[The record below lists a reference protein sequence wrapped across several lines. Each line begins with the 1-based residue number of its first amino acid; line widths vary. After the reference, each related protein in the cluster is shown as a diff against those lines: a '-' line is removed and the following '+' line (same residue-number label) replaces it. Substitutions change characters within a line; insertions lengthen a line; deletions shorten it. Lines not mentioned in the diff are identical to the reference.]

1 MNNDIMSIVFANDS
15 DSTLN
20 ELTLHRTTASL
31 PFCGRYRFIDFTLSN
46 LVNSN
51 ITTIGIITKH
61 NYSSLM
67 DHIRMGRDW
76 DLNRK
81 NSGIAIFPPF
91 VSNTAMSNHKGKI
104 SALHSLLHY
113 LRPAKEEYVLLTNSD
128 VAVNIDYEEIYKNH
142 ITSGADITM
151 VTHMS
156 KPTNNTRVIVESDSI
171 TRKVDKIRIKN
182 TPSSEMCEIGLNIY
196 LVKKSLLIN
205 IIESAHELGYLD
217 FERHVL
223 QLGLEDLNIV
233 AHKHTGYSA
242 IIDDVNTY
250 YVESMRML
258 NTNVRNDLFYR
269 AGKIYTKTKD
279 SVPAVYRE
287 KSEVKNSLIADG
299 CDING
304 TVENSILFRG
314 VVVEEGAVIRNSI
327 VMENGVIMRYANLS
341 YAITDKDVKVTED
354 RRICGYDTYPVVIA
368 KGKEV

>member
-15 DSTLN
+15 DSKLN

-51 ITTIGIITKH
+51 ITTIGIVTKV

-81 NSGIAIFPPF
+81 NSGIAIFPPY
-91 VSNTAMSNHKGKI
+91 VSNTATSNYKGKI

-113 LRPAKEEYVLLTNSD
+113 LIQGKEEYVLLTNSD
-128 VAVNIDYEEIYKNH
+128 VALNIVYEEVYNSH
-142 ITSGADITM
+142 IKSRADITM

-156 KPTNNTRVIVESDSI
+156 KPTGNTRVIVEAKSS
-171 TRKVDKIRIKN
+171 RQVEKLRIKN
-182 TPSSEMCEIGLNIY
+182 TPSDDIAEIGLNIY
-196 LVKKSLLIN
+196 LIKKDLLIKL
-205 IIESAHELGYLD
+205 IESAHELGYLD
-217 FERHVL
+217 FERHIL
-223 QLGLEDLNIV
+223 QLGLGQLNIV
-233 AHKHTGYSA
+233 AYKHNGYSA

-258 NTNVRNDLFYR
+258 QTNVRNDLFYR

-279 SVPAVYRE
+279 SVPTIYRE
-287 KSEVKNSLIADG
+287 NSTVKNSLIADG

-327 VMENGVIMRYANLS
+327 VMENGIIMRYSNLS
-341 YAITDKDVKVTED
+341 YAITDKDVKVTEN
-354 RRICGYDTYPVVIA
+354 RKICGYDTYPVVIA